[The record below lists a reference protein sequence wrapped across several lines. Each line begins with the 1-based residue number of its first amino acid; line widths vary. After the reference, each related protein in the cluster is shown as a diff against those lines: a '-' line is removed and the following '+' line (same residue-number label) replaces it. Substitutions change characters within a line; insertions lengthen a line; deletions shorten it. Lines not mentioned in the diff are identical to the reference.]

1 MKARTFR
8 GGVHPSGRKELTAGR
23 PIRVAAVPASVRIP
37 LHQNAG
43 QPPRPVVEAGQRV
56 RTGELIAEASGRVSA
71 CLHAS
76 ISGTVKSIG
85 PVPVPYGG
93 TDTAIEIQGDGNDE
107 RGWGPGAPDP
117 FALTGEE
124 ISERIRLAGIVGL
137 GGAEFPTHVKLR
149 PPPGKKFDC
158 LIING
163 AECEPYLTAD
173 HRLMAERPADVIAGT
188 RLLMKAAGVA
198 RARIGVES
206 NKPDAFSAI
215 AAAAARDKGIE
226 VISLKVKYPQGAEKQ
241 LIAALLGR
249 EVPPGA
255 LPADV
260 GTVVQNAGTAAAVA
274 EAVRDGKPL
283 YERVVTVSGSG
294 VREPGNWLARVGTPF
309 SDLVAQSGGLV
320 PGAAMVIM
328 GGPMMGTAQWTLD
341 VPVVKGTS
349 GIVVLTEDETAAG
362 HDAPCIRCGR
372 CLAICPMGLSPAL
385 LRQAVEKE
393 RWDLAGELGAT
404 ECIECGACAFVCA
417 SGRDQV
423 QGIRRSKLELSKK
436 GGKGG

>member
-226 VISLKVKYPQGAEKQ
+226 VI
-241 LIAALLGR
+241 
-249 EVPPGA
+249 
-255 LPADV
+255 
-260 GTVVQNAGTAAAVA
+260 
-274 EAVRDGKPL
+274 
-283 YERVVTVSGSG
+283 
-294 VREPGNWLARVGTPF
+294 
-309 SDLVAQSGGLV
+309 
-320 PGAAMVIM
+320 
-328 GGPMMGTAQWTLD
+328 
-341 VPVVKGTS
+341 
-349 GIVVLTEDETAAG
+349 
-362 HDAPCIRCGR
+362 
-372 CLAICPMGLSPAL
+372 
-385 LRQAVEKE
+385 
-393 RWDLAGELGAT
+393 
-404 ECIECGACAFVCA
+404 
-417 SGRDQV
+417 
-423 QGIRRSKLELSKK
+423 
-436 GGKGG
+436 

>member
-1 MKARTFR
+1 MKGRTFR
-8 GGVHPSGRKELTAGR
+8 GGVHPPGRKEPTAGR
-23 PIRVAAVPASVRIP
+23 PIKAAAVPVAVRIP

-43 QPPRPVVEAGQRV
+43 EPPRPVVQEGQRV

-71 CLHAS
+71 RLHAS

-93 TDTAIEIQGDGNDE
+93 TDIAIEILGDGNDE

-117 FALTGEE
+117 FTLTGDE
-124 ISERIRLAGIVGL
+124 IAERIRLAGIVGL

-149 PPPGKKFDC
+149 PPPGKKLDC

-173 HRLMAERPADVIAGT
+173 HRLMAERPADVVAGT
-188 RLLMKAAGVA
+188 RLLMKAAGVP
-198 RARIGVES
+198 RARIGIES
-206 NKPDAFSAI
+206 NKPDALSAMT
-215 AAAAARDKGIE
+215 AAAGDGGIE
-226 VISLKVKYPQGAEKQ
+226 VIPLKVKYPQGAEKQ

-283 YERVVTVSGSG
+283 YERVVTVSGGG

-309 SDLVAQSGGLV
+309 SDLVAQSGGLS
-320 PGAAMVIM
+320 PGAAMIIM

-349 GIVVLTEDETAAG
+349 GIIVLTENETAEG
-362 HDAPCIRCGR
+362 GDAPCIRCGR
-372 CLAICPMGLSPAL
+372 CLTICPMGLSPAL

-393 RWDLAGELGAT
+393 RWDLAGELGAR

-417 SGRDQV
+417 SGRNQV
-423 QGIRRSKLELSKK
+423 QGFRRAKLELSRK
-436 GGKGG
+436 GGRGG